1 MDINGVN
8 LKMHVK
14 KRYDENSDIAEI
26 EIHDIN
32 TKVIYKPSPNIL
44 DIHQPKHRKLLKA
57 IPSDIHILLPIR
69 EGNDFIV
76 MRLGWT
82 TLQKTNLDS
91 NDVEGR
97 MYSNVLPFHYNLLKD
112 YCKKAVTTKKTI
124 KLRLYY
130 YRNNRIQS
138 IVHTTILEDNGKLYI
153 VEDYSSEKEK
163 NKPRIKED
171 NDSRKLELIEYFSQT
186 GSYNLGPE
194 SPHIE
199 EIIKI
204 KTKTGNI
211 KYLDSHVYV
220 KFDENNEII
229 SKTGFFKDISHELTE
244 KNRSMDYLIN
254 GFIKNSKLALLI
266 EPFNSK
272 YSFSEGF
279 YEILE
284 LDKQHDYKN
293 NWKHIIENIEEKEIV
308 QKINGIQHGKIN
320 KLNETFTYYP
330 NKSKENKKIIEL
342 SLESFYINN
351 EIHHLGFLIDIT
363 KDIEKSK
370 QLEYAKRQSII
381 IKEVHHR
388 IKNNFQ
394 ILNSFI
400 NIEKKVYQDKPE
412 LVIEHMQSRLQS
424 LADLHNQT
432 YKNGD
437 FEILN
442 LKTNIE
448 NQDTALNN
456 LLSENKDI
464 NFISNIEPD
473 ICLPISI
480 TTPIMLIINELTT
493 NSIKH
498 AFKNDENQEKI
509 ITKSAK
515 LINNET
521 CELIYTDNGKGIKKI
536 ENKEGHL
543 GLNIIQSLTKQ
554 INGTLEINTPEK
566 GSRFKIIFP
575 IKEDTCDIQNNKF
588 HN

>member
-1 MDINGVN
+1 
-8 LKMHVK
+8 MHVK

-32 TKVIYKPSPNIL
+32 TKDIYKPSPKIL

-171 NDSRKLELIEYFSQT
+171 KDSRKLELIEYFSQT
-186 GSYNLGPE
+186 GSYYKYKNKYTWTSGIYNIINRTPEIDDQYYNIVFNLVVDEDQHKVEKLLNNLGPE

-363 KDIEKSK
+363 KDI
-370 QLEYAKRQSII
+370 
-381 IKEVHHR
+381 
-388 IKNNFQ
+388 
-394 ILNSFI
+394 
-400 NIEKKVYQDKPE
+400 
-412 LVIEHMQSRLQS
+412 
-424 LADLHNQT
+424 
-432 YKNGD
+432 
-437 FEILN
+437 
-442 LKTNIE
+442 
-448 NQDTALNN
+448 
-456 LLSENKDI
+456 
-464 NFISNIEPD
+464 
-473 ICLPISI
+473 
-480 TTPIMLIINELTT
+480 
-493 NSIKH
+493 
-498 AFKNDENQEKI
+498 
-509 ITKSAK
+509 
-515 LINNET
+515 
-521 CELIYTDNGKGIKKI
+521 
-536 ENKEGHL
+536 
-543 GLNIIQSLTKQ
+543 
-554 INGTLEINTPEK
+554 
-566 GSRFKIIFP
+566 
-575 IKEDTCDIQNNKF
+575 
-588 HN
+588 